1 MYFILRMSKMLSTIE
16 FAEMMNVTPFRVRQ
30 MIYDGSIK
38 AEKIGRDWVINAKYV
53 DVIKNR
59 PERRGRKKAAEK
71 LRMLN

>member
-1 MYFILRMSKMLSTIE
+1 MLSTIE

-59 PERRGRKKAAEK
+59 PERRGRKKAA
-71 LRMLN
+71 

>member
-1 MYFILRMSKMLSTIE
+1 
-16 FAEMMNVTPFRVRQ
+16 MMNVTPFRVRQ

-59 PERRGRKKAAEK
+59 PERRGRKKAA
-71 LRMLN
+71 

>member
-1 MYFILRMSKMLSTIE
+1 MLSTIE

-59 PERRGRKKAAEK
+59 PERSGRKKAA
-71 LRMLN
+71 

>member
-16 FAEMMNVTPFRVRQ
+16 FAEIMNVTPFRVRQ

-59 PERRGRKKAAEK
+59 PERRGRKKAA
-71 LRMLN
+71 

>member
-1 MYFILRMSKMLSTIE
+1 MYFILCMSKMLSTIE

-59 PERRGRKKAAEK
+59 PERRGRKKAA
-71 LRMLN
+71 

>member
-59 PERRGRKKAAEK
+59 PERRGRKKAA
-71 LRMLN
+71 

>member
-1 MYFILRMSKMLSTIE
+1 MYFNVRMSKMLSTIE
-16 FAEMMNVTPFRVRQ
+16 FAEIMSITPFRVRQ

-59 PERRGRKKAAEK
+59 PERRGRKKAA
-71 LRMLN
+71 